1 MITPSFGLTA
11 TERVLPKLALD
22 FTTAN
27 LDNRVTFARTTSASN
42 PATYVNSSGV
52 VVAATNDQPRFD
64 FDSVTLAC
72 KGLLVEE
79 SRQNICLQ
87 SQTFNT
93 GSWFKGQT
101 SVDPDSAI
109 SPDGTQNADKLV
121 ENTANSAH
129 RIYQTITVLANT
141 TYTTSFFVNAAGR
154 TKCRVRDYANPAD
167 YSAIFDLSLG
177 TVQSQ
182 SVVGI
187 ASITAFKDG
196 WYRCSVRVLTGAAQT
211 SLWPAVELV
220 TSTSTTTYTGNGTS
234 GVYLWGAQLE
244 AGAFATSYI
253 PTTTTALTRNADVA
267 TITGTSFSDFWQAAK
282 GGASVLATPSTVSG
296 TRPLVQFDD
305 NTADEIIALRSNTT
319 NPELYI
325 VDGGTPQ
332 AQIDAGTIA
341 AVTAYSLTGWWQEN
355 NSFAQLNTQ
364 TSVRDNTVTIPTVT
378 QARIGSDGTNYLNG
392 TIAAI
397 YYYDELANSI
407 YDSLRLLGYTGTVTD
422 MLLQYYL
429 ARGATSNSL
438 TDAEIEFL
446 GVKGF
451 TTGTID
457 DRWTNYLISLGY
469 SGTITDMK
477 YRYWKSPE

>member
-1 MITPSFGLTA
+1 MITPSFGLAA

-22 FTTAN
+22 FTTAS
-27 LDNRVTFARTTSASN
+27 LDPRIIFTRADNT
-42 PATYVNSSGV
+42 ATRVNSSGYV
-52 VVAATNDQPRFD
+52 EIIGADTPRFD
-64 FDSVTLAC
+64 YDPVTLIC
-72 KGLLVEE
+72 KGLLIEE
-79 SRQNICLQ
+79 SRTNILTY
-87 SQTFNT
+87 SNTFSNAIWLKGTSNT
-93 GSWFKGQT
+93 TADPVVT
-101 SVDPDSAI
+101 SGYA
-109 SPDGTQNADKLV
+109 SPDGTLNAFRV
-121 ENTANSAH
+121 
-129 RIYQTITVLANT
+129 QITLPGDTQWSLLRQRPVAVSVSSGGSLA
-141 TYTTSFFVNAAGR
+141 
-154 TKCRVRDYANPAD
+154 
-167 YSAIFDLSLG
+167 
-177 TVQSQ
+177 Q
-182 SVVGI
+182 SVYLK
-187 ASITAFKDG
+187 ASDPSQIGKKVTVYVYDITNLTYKALVNHVLTDS
-196 WYRCSVRVLTGAAQT
+196 WVRV
-211 SLWPAVELV
+211 
-220 TSTSTTTYTGNGTS
+220 STISTFGGGTS
-234 GVYLWGAQLE
+234 SIEYSIGKARSTNGGPTDAEAATDFLLYGAQLE
-244 AGAFATSYI
+244 VGAFATSYI

-267 TITGTSFSDFWQAAK
+267 TMTGINFSDFWQATR
-282 GGASVLATPSTVSG
+282 GGVLVRALPSTVSG
-296 TRPLVQFDD
+296 TRPLIQFDD
-305 NTADEIIALRSNTT
+305 NTADNIIALRGNIT

-332 AQIDAGTIA
+332 AQLDAGTIVA
-341 AVTAYSLTGWWQEN
+341 NTPYSLTGWWQEN

-364 TSVRDNTVTIPTVT
+364 ASVRDNTVTIPTVT

-469 SGTITDMK
+469 FGTITDMK
-477 YRYWKSPE
+477 YQYWKSPE